1 MTTEWVFTPQ
11 KLANY
16 NSRLFHFVSL
26 SESRKVNISQCT
38 TGDDRGAGSEKQECW
53 KKKKKKDL
61 LNCKTVSLAFL
72 TLLLYTKAGSW
83 QLDMVCYGLPK
94 EKKSSWTI
102 ASRMAKTC

>member
-1 MTTEWVFTPQ
+1 MIEGLAQ
-11 KLANY
+11 KNK
-16 NSRLFHFVSL
+16 N
-26 SESRKVNISQCT
+26 
-38 TGDDRGAGSEKQECW
+38 AG
-53 KKKKKKDL
+53 KKKKKDL